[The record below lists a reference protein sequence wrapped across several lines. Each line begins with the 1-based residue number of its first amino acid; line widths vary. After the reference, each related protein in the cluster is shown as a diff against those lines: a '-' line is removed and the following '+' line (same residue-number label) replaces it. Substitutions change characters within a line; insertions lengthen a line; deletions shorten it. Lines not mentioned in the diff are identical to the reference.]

1 MQHVLVVDDER
12 DEAEAMAMLVSD
24 AGYTVATARTLGDA
38 RRQIARREMLDHQWI
53 GDHWWRA
60 AVASGLFHVG
70 NHSWDHL
77 SPSVAQVQQRE
88 GKSGYRKYI
97 PFALAQARR
106 MLSDE
111 FPALSRA
118 IAA

>member
-1 MQHVLVVDDER
+1 VIEHRLLDYYY
-12 DEAEAMAMLVSD
+12 
-24 AGYTVATARTLGDA
+24 AGL
-38 RRQIARREMLDHQWI
+38 IRREAP
-53 GDHWWRA
+53 R
-60 AVASGLFHVG
+60 
-70 NHSWDHL
+70 L
-77 SPSVAQVQQRE
+77 SPEEFHQSYRLCVLQHALKVIGRFITLERE